1 MSQNYECTL
10 KQGDTGPP
18 VRAKILNDNDRQ
30 PPDLTGAVV
39 TFKLLQINAE
49 TGAVVELFSKPAV
62 VEAPTISSGTIR
74 YDWGAG
80 DTVGLAGRFMALF
93 HIVFADSTI
102 EHYPNEGYI
111 WVTIEQDG
119 AST

>member
-1 MSQNYECTL
+1 MAENYECTL

-18 VRAKILNDNDRQ
+18 VRAHILNTNDRTE
-30 PPDLTGAVV
+30 PDLTNASV
-39 TFKLLQINAE
+39 TFKLLQIDAE
-49 TGAVVELFSKPAV
+49 SGELIELFDNTAV
-62 VEAPTISSGTIR
+62 VEAPTATSGTIR
-74 YDWGAG
+74 YDWGST

-93 HIVFADSTI
+93 HIVFDGGVI

-119 AST
+119 AT